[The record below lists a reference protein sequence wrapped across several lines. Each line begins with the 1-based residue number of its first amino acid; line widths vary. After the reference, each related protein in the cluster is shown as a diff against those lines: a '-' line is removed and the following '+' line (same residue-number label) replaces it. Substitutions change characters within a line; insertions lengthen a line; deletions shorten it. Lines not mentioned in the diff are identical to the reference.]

1 MPIKTYLREIH
12 KKSPNQLRANWELSK
27 NLNLGDVGYINNGV
41 FELQTTLKA
50 EGIDFDVRRGL
61 KEKGKLDLSSE
72 KGVHVHPKFE
82 ASADAKLIELN
93 GGAVFEIEFQREKSY
108 VFRADGVRI
117 DVIENMAAVKREIIK
132 RFEDGN
138 WEKEYAIITEIMTA
152 DAVSLLIA
160 GDSGIKT
167 VLSAK
172 GSFEVAELD
181 IANADI
187 GFQAQSNKKLSLEVL
202 GKKGTNP
209 LYKAMGLRVPLW
221 FGQPKLNTR
230 GISNR
235 QSADFDLIELVED
248 I

>member
-41 FELQTTLKA
+41 FELQTTLQA
-50 EGIDFDVRRGL
+50 EGIDFKVRRGQ

-72 KGVHVHPKFE
+72 KGVHVHPKFD
-82 ASADAKLIELN
+82 ASGNAQVIELN
-93 GGAVFEIEFQREKSY
+93 GEAVFEIEFQREKSY

-117 DVIENMAAVKREIIK
+117 DVIENMAAVKREVIK
-132 RFEDGN
+132 RFEAGG

-160 GDSGIKT
+160 GDSGIRT

-172 GSFEVAELD
+172 GNFDVSDLD

-209 LYKAMGLRVPLW
+209 LYKAMGLKVPLW
-221 FGQPKLNTR
+221 FGQPKLHTR
-230 GISNR
+230 GFIKGIRSFF
-235 QSADFDLIELVED
+235 A
-248 I
+248 